1 MFDLLGNRRSN
12 ENNTTSSNSSYTWAN
27 LHTHIISIKFGLR
40 HPENYGFLASRNL
53 FQVLGIPLSGHTHLH
68 LYCYIRRTWPRGMHI
83 VHKLS
88 TRSRQL
94 SFLISSTYTLR
105 NESTPVAPSHQ
116 NWRFILPAP
125 STATLNM
132 RQAFSIG
139 RRFVP
144 GVLGNDD
151 VLLLILNSNIMYPL
165 RNRRVIL
172 EIGRFKL
179 NGAKSNL
186 NFG

>member
-53 FQVLGIPLSGHTHLH
+53 FQVLGIPRSGHIHLH

-125 STATLNM
+125 STASLNM
-132 RQAFSIG
+132 RQAVSSG
-139 RRFVP
+139 
-144 GVLGNDD
+144 GDL
-151 VLLLILNSNIMYPL
+151 Y
-165 RNRRVIL
+165 RV
-172 EIGRFKL
+172 F
-179 NGAKSNL
+179 
-186 NFG
+186 